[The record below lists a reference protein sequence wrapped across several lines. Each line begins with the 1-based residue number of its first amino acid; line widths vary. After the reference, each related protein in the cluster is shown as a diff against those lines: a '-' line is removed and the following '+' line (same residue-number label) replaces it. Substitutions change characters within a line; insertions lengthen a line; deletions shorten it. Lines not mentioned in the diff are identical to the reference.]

1 MEPVF
6 LKFWTVGEMKIRR
19 TFRFASWMASRTSNL
34 SCLIL
39 CQLYDPRYVEV
50 ELLVLLLECM
60 KEEGV
65 YAGEATALLA
75 NG

>member
-6 LKFWTVGEMKIRR
+6 LKFWPVGEMKIRR

-39 CQLYDPRYVEV
+39 CQFYHRDVEV
-50 ELLVLLLECM
+50 EVLVLLLECM

-75 NG
+75 SG